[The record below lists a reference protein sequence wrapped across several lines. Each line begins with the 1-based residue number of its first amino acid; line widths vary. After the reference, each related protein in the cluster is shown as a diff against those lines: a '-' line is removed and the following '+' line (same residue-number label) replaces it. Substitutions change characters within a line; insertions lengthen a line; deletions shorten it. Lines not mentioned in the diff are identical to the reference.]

1 MKISSDNLK
10 NTENEF
16 PKQVGLEK
24 QMKKMGSFVWFL
36 YHLPELW
43 S

>member
-1 MKISSDNLK
+1 MKINFDNLK
-10 NTENEF
+10 NTKNEF

-24 QMKKMGSFVWFL
+24 HMKKMGSFVWFL